1 MASAATQ
8 DIVIDAYR
16 IELAETEMQTVLAST
31 YNAGYRIGMIVAG
44 AGALFLA
51 AHLGTAKRKLYLRGL
66 EDHLFNDGSSHVSR
80 YYYNFTRS

>member
-1 MASAATQ
+1 M
-8 DIVIDAYR
+8 IDAYR

-44 AGALFLA
+44 AGALFFSGA
-51 AHLGTAKRKLYLRGL
+51 FGDRKRKLYLRGL
-66 EDHLFNDGSSHVSR
+66 EDDLFNDGSSHVGR